1 MDKRGNLDKRN
12 LIDTTEQDKGIWIC
26 TECGAE
32 NMNKFEICRNC
43 AKGLKKNAK
52 IIDKDKVSK
61 YIGEIK
67 K

>member
-1 MDKRGNLDKRN
+1 MYKRGNIEKRN
-12 LIDTTEQDKGIWIC
+12 LIDTTEQDKGVWIC

-32 NMNKFEICRNC
+32 NMNKFTLCRNC
-43 AKGLKKNAK
+43 ARGYKKDAK